1 MNRRRTPRG
10 QAIVEFAVTF
20 PIFILLLVSL
30 FDLGHVVWINSA
42 QSNAAREGV
51 RFAIVHG
58 GSDSTE
64 CPVGPPGP
72 ETVIPPSGYCSN
84 PVFPVSPSKQAIKD
98 EVSQWLIGVGG
109 TTTVSVCYG
118 DVTTCAGDVDY
129 PGATNVRGTKVTVT
143 VTTTTGLAAPS
154 LLGLG
159 DFTLSATST
168 MLVNH

>member
-1 MNRRRTPRG
+1 MNRRRAPRG

-20 PIFILLLVSL
+20 PIFILLLISL

-42 QSNAAREGV
+42 QSNAAREGA

-58 GSDSTE
+58 GSDSTA

-72 ETVIPPSGYCSN
+72 QTNPSGNC
-84 PVFPVSPSKQAIKD
+84 PHPVSPERQAIKD

-118 DVTTCAGDVDY
+118 DVMSCSGDVDY

>member
-1 MNRRRTPRG
+1 MNRRREPRG

-20 PIFILLLVSL
+20 PIFILLLISL

-51 RFAIVHG
+51 RLAIVHG
-58 GSDSTE
+58 GSDSTA
-64 CPVGPPGP
+64 CPMGPPGP
-72 ETVIPPSGYCSN
+72 QTIIPSPSVSCPY
-84 PVFPVSPSKQAIKD
+84 PSPSKQAIKD

-118 DVTTCAGDVDY
+118 DVTTCSGDVDY
-129 PGATNVRGTKVTVT
+129 PGATNVRGSKVTVT